1 MTDKEFIEELKLL
14 GITPTTEQLSKL
26 EEYYNLLV
34 EWNSKINL
42 TRIIERKE
50 VYLKH
55 FYDSLTIKKIV
66 DLNEYNT
73 LCDIGTGAGFPGM
86 VLKIFYPHLEIVLV
100 DAREKK
106 LKFLDEVIRKLDLK
120 KIQTK
125 HIRAEEYTDKFD
137 IVTSR
142 AVANI
147 EKLMNYTMHLVK
159 KNGKLIAMKGDIT
172 SELTNEVKEKIIK
185 KYQIEEIIEFDLP
198 IENSKRSL
206 ISIKNK

>member
-14 GITPTTEQLSKL
+14 GITPTSEQLIKL

-55 FYDSLTIKKIV
+55 FYDSLTIRKIV
-66 DLNEYNT
+66 DLNDYNT

-86 VLKIFYPHLEIVLV
+86 VLKIFYPHLDIVLV

-106 LKFLDEVIRKLDLK
+106 VVYIKDKLYMYADNIVLGATDTAVITWMKDPKHKKLLDLITKDTYPEMYSDEPVKSKDK
-120 KIQTK
+120 K
-125 HIRAEEYTDKFD
+125 
-137 IVTSR
+137 
-142 AVANI
+142 
-147 EKLMNYTMHLVK
+147 
-159 KNGKLIAMKGDIT
+159 
-172 SELTNEVKEKIIK
+172 
-185 KYQIEEIIEFDLP
+185 
-198 IENSKRSL
+198 
-206 ISIKNK
+206 